1 MMVLVPI
8 VVICK
13 EDSIPVVADGAS
25 PEHGFKNDKIGTHAK
40 YRAERAIAST

>member
-13 EDSIPVVADGAS
+13 EDSIPVVAVS
-25 PEHGFKNDKIGTHAK
+25 PEHGFKNEKIGTHAK